1 MSETTPALR
10 YATLGDMLRATA
22 AAYPDKVAVICDDR
36 RRTYR
41 DLDQMSDRTAN
52 ALVAA
57 GYGGQEPIG
66 VIGKNS
72 DAYLEILF
80 GIVKAGAAAAVLNWR
95 LALPE
100 LRAIAEDAGIAILLY
115 DLEFASVVEQLQAV
129 LPARLTLIAFDGGG
143 KTRTAYDRL
152 RDDASGDL
160 PPVTVLPTD
169 NAILMYT
176 SGATGTPKGVPASHF
191 AMLYGIEGVLSY
203 GPDCGS
209 TERDVNLLTTPLFHL
224 AAFGWSFSTIY
235 TGATL
240 VILPQIDMASIV
252 AAIAAHRVTRAV
264 VLPALMPALLES
276 ADGGTDL
283 SSLRLLC
290 YGASPIPEPLLARMV
305 DRFRCGFLQNY
316 GMTEISGAA
325 TCLVPGDH
333 FPGSKYLLSC
343 GRTYPGVE
351 IRIEAADGRPCS
363 AGEIGEIMLRTPS
376 LFRGY
381 WRRPNATDE
390 VIRAGWYATGDMGYL
405 DPDGYLFLRDRKK
418 DMIVSGG
425 ENVFPAEVESAL
437 TGHPD
442 VVRAAVIGV
451 PSERWGEEV
460 KAVVIRRAGSSL
472 TAEALIAFLRPLI
485 AGYKLPKSV
494 DFVTELPLTPI
505 GKVAKPALREKYWA
519 GRDRR
524 IN

>member
-10 YATLGDMLRATA
+10 HASLGDMLRATA
-22 AAYPDKVAVICDDR
+22 AAYPDKVALICGDR
-36 RRTYR
+36 RRSYG

-57 GYGGQEPIG
+57 GYGDQQPIG

-72 DAYLEILF
+72 DTYLEILF
-80 GIVKAGAAAAVLNWR
+80 GIAKAGATAAVLNWR
-95 LALPE
+95 LAVPE
-100 LRAIAEDAGIAILLY
+100 LRVIAEDAGIAILLY
-115 DLEFASVVEQLQAV
+115 DVEFASVVEQLRAA
-129 LPARLTLIAFDGGG
+129 LPARLTCIAFDGSGQN
-143 KTRTAYDRL
+143 RTAYDSL
-152 RDDASGDL
+152 RDGAGGDL
-160 PPVTVLPTD
+160 SPVAVRPTD

-176 SGATGTPKGVPASHF
+176 SGTTGTPKGVPATHF
-191 AMLYGIEGVLSY
+191 AMLYGIEGGLSR
-203 GPDCGS
+203 GPDSGS
-209 TERDVNLLTTPLFHL
+209 TDQDVNLLTTPLFHL

-240 VILPQIDMASIV
+240 VILPQIDMPSIV

-264 VLPALMPALLES
+264 VLPALMPALLDS

-290 YGASPIPEPLLARMV
+290 YGASPIPEPLLARML

-316 GMTEISGAA
+316 GMTEISGSA
-325 TCLVPGDH
+325 TSLLPADH
-333 FPGSKYLLSC
+333 FPGSRYLLSC
-343 GRTYPGVE
+343 GRACPGVD
-351 IRIEAADGRPCS
+351 IRIEGFDGRPCA

-381 WRRPNATDE
+381 WRRPQATDE

-405 DPDGYLFLRDRKK
+405 DLDGYLFLRDRKK

-437 TGHPD
+437 TGHRD

-451 PSERWGEEV
+451 PSAKWGEEV

-472 TAEALIAFLRPLI
+472 TADALIAFLRPLI

-494 DFVTELPLTPI
+494 DFVAELPLTPI
-505 GKVAKPALREKYWA
+505 GKVAKPVLREKYWA
-519 GRDRR
+519 GHDRR